1 MHELGGVRDQTSAVA
16 CVDHLLERAL
26 ALGASDIH
34 IEPSRERAR
43 VRMRV
48 DGLLQELESIDLM
61 LSPQVV
67 ARVKVLAHMN
77 IAERRI
83 PQDGKFAVITEHGPV
98 DIRVATFPT
107 LFGEKA
113 VLRILDHA
121 HAILSL
127 DDLGMSPAMRDAIQK
142 CAARTTGFF
151 MVTGPTGSG
160 KTTTLYALLSSL
172 DAQRKN
178 IVTLEEPV
186 EYNLPGVTQGPINPE
201 IGFTFEHGIRA
212 ILRQDP
218 DIIMVG
224 EIRDRATTSVAL
236 QAALTGHLVLS
247 TLHTN
252 DAPSALMRLRDMG
265 AEAYQLNGAVSGI
278 LAQRLARKLCVRCKK
293 EQKISEDMERF
304 SADHGITLKRMFV
317 AKGCEACGQRGYKGR
332 TGIFQLL
339 IPSPQLRSLISA
351 DAHRDEITAQAI
363 KDGMQTLLADAVAK
377 VQAGIVG
384 ADVLAECA

>member
-34 IEPSRERAR
+34 IEPEREKAR

-48 DGLLQELESIDLM
+48 DGLLQELETIDL
-61 LSPQVV
+61 LLAPQVV

-83 PQDGKFAVITEHGPV
+83 PQDGKFTVVSDGIPI

-113 VLRILDHA
+113 VLRILDRA
-121 HAILSL
+121 STVLTV
-127 DDLGMSPAMRDAIQK
+127 DGLGMASDMSVAIK
-142 CAARTTGFF
+142 RCISRSTGFF
-151 MVTGPTGSG
+151 IVTGPTGSG
-160 KTTTLYALLSSL
+160 KTTTLYALLASL

-186 EYNLPGVTQGPINPE
+186 EYNLPGITQGPINPE

-212 ILRQDP
+212 LLRQDP

-224 EIRDRATTSVAL
+224 EMRDRATTAVAL

-265 AEAYQLNGAVSGI
+265 AEAYQLNGAVTGI
-278 LAQRLARKLCVRCKK
+278 VAQRLARKLCTACKK
-293 EQKISEDMERF
+293 EQKV
-304 SADHGITLKRMFV
+304 SADVQRFCDEHEITLERMFV
-317 AKGCEACGQRGYKGR
+317 ARGCERCGGRGYKGR

-339 IPSPQLRSLISA
+339 IPSPAVRSLMS
-351 DAHRDEITAQAI
+351 DNAHRDEITAQAMQ
-363 KDGMQTLLADAVAK
+363 DGMQTLLADAVAK
-377 VQAGIVG
+377 VHEGIVG
-384 ADVLAECA
+384 CDVLVECA